1 MKRSDFL
8 AGPGG
13 RLLRRPEAALFVLAL
28 GAYAY
33 FFQGGGWNANVR
45 FDLVRALVEQHTVR
59 IDGYETNTGD
69 LAFRDGHYYCDKAPG
84 LSLLAAPAYAVVYPL
99 AGEGRLRGRFVSR
112 AAWVC
117 TVWAV
122 ALPSAVA
129 VVMLYLLAGLLGL
142 TPTARAGLALA
153 YAFGTLAFPYSTLFY
168 GHQLAAAALVLAF
181 GLLALAR
188 HQRLQPGPA
197 RLALTGVLLG
207 YAIAVEYPSA
217 LAVAAIVLYA
227 AAFVRPWSRWWWL
240 AAGLSLPLL
249 ALAAYHA
256 AAFGGPFTLPY
267 AFSTD
272 APRHRGPF
280 FGIGL
285 PTARSLYGIILSPY
299 RGLFYSA
306 PWLLLAAPGAV
317 RLLRTTSLRVEA
329 AVCVA
334 VAGLYVA
341 LNASLTDWHGGWSAG
356 PRHLVPA
363 LPFLAFLAGGVA
375 TGRRLSRAER
385 VVYGAAAAVSAVLML
400 VATSVQPEVP
410 RWYGRPFQDFLWP
423 LFRAGHLAT
432 NTLPIHTSAVHVRRE
447 AWNLG
452 ELAGLDGLATL
463 APLAVFAAATLTWLR
478 ATMRHEATGQARAV
492 GEPRRVALDE

>member
-1 MKRSDFL
+1 
-8 AGPGG
+8 
-13 RLLRRPEAALFVLAL
+13 V

-45 FDLVRALVEQHTVR
+45 FDLVRALVEQRTVR

-84 LSLLAAPAYAVVYPL
+84 LSLLAAPAYAAMYPL
-99 AGEGRLRGRFVSR
+99 AGDGRLRGRFVSR

-117 TVWAV
+117 TIWAV
-122 ALPSAVA
+122 ALPSAAA

-142 TPTARAGLALA
+142 TPAAGAGLALA

-168 GHQLAAAALVLAF
+168 GHQLAAALLVVAF
-181 GLLALAR
+181 GLLASAR
-188 HQRLQPGPA
+188 HRRVEPGPG
-197 RLALTGVLLG
+197 RLALTGLLLG
-207 YAIAVEYPSA
+207 SAIAVEYPSA

-227 AAFVRPWSRWWWL
+227 AAFVRPWPLRWL
-240 AAGLSLPLL
+240 VAGLSLPLL

-256 AAFGGPFTLPY
+256 TVFGGPFTTPY

-285 PTARSLYGIILSPY
+285 PTAVSLYGIILSPY

-306 PWLLLAAPGAV
+306 PWLLLAVPGAV
-317 RLLRTTSLRVEA
+317 RLWRTPSLRAEA
-329 AVCVA
+329 TVCVA
-334 VAGLYVA
+334 VATLYVA
-341 LNASLTDWHGGWSAG
+341 LNASLTDWPGGWSTG

-375 TGRRLSRAER
+375 TGRRLSRGER
-385 VVYGAAAAVSAVLML
+385 VVYGVAAGVSVALML

-423 LFRAGHLAT
+423 SFRAGRLAV
-432 NTLPIHTSAVHVRRE
+432 NTLPIHTIVVPERRE
-447 AWNLG
+447 ASNLG
-452 ELAGLDGLATL
+452 EVCGLHGLATL
-463 APLAVFAAATLTWLR
+463 VPLAVFAAATLAWLR
-478 ATMRHEATGQARAV
+478 ATVRHKPDDAGSR
-492 GEPRRVALDE
+492 